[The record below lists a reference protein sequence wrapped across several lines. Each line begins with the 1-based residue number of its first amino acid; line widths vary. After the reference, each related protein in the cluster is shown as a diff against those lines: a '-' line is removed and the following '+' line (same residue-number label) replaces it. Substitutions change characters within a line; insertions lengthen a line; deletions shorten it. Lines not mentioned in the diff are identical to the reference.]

1 MEDKQISLEELEEM
15 IENANQEGLLMCM
28 TDAEV
33 NDISEEQ
40 SQLSKPFLWNGLLN
54 VRESYGFLYNE

>member
-1 MEDKQISLEELEEM
+1 MNDQKQQISLEELEEM

-33 NDISEEQ
+33 NDVSEE
-40 SQLSKPFLWNGLLN
+40 
-54 VRESYGFLYNE
+54 